1 MSTDQARDEIEKAV
15 GEKVAD
21 TRTPQQIEDE
31 IVATRARLAR
41 SVDELAD
48 EANPAVLAR
57 RATDTVKDFYVDP
70 ETGAARTDRI
80 AKTAAALAGFLL
92 FRRIVR
98 RGS

>member
-1 MSTDQARDEIEKAV
+1 MSAENQAEPAA
-15 GEKVAD
+15 AD
-21 TRTPQQIEDE
+21 TRTPQEIEDE

-57 RATDTVKDFYVDP
+57 RVTEGVKSFYIDP
-70 ETGAARTDRI
+70 STGSPRSDRI
-80 AKTAAALAGFLL
+80 AKTAAAVAVILL
-92 FRRIVR
+92 LRGIVR